1 MVLGICLFQL
11 LCGDLPEDQSDVKI
25 KTQMRSGRWEEISDN
40 AKDLVEKLIQIEIL
54 LTILRKY
61 LLTYLLYSKYLLSEI
76 VCD

>member
-1 MVLGICLFQL
+1 
-11 LCGDLPEDQSDVKI
+11 
-25 KTQMRSGRWEEISDN
+25 MRSGRWEEISDN

-76 VCD
+76 VSTYYLG